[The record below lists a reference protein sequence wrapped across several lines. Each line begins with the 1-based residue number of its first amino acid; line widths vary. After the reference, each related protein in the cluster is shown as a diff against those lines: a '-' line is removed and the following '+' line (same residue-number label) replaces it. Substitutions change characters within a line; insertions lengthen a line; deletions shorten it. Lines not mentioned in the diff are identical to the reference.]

1 MNNGYRELRMYL
13 FIHNQRHL
21 ASHHCLFSVL
31 FTSLMALISRFTFG
45 LDIALDLAVG
55 IFLYDLLLGLSYQYT
70 GETTLSGAF
79 T

>member
-1 MNNGYRELRMYL
+1 
-13 FIHNQRHL
+13 
-21 ASHHCLFSVL
+21 
-31 FTSLMALISRFTFG
+31 MALISRFTFG